1 MFSMCTTR
9 ITALLIVII
18 SSVISMS
25 CLAQSLSAALT
36 EESSSK
42 LAEERSLDVMES
54 KIQRILEERVDKHH
68 KSIGISVGIINAQ
81 GSRIVCRGR
90 LNHNSQQSIDE
101 ETIFELCSVTKVFTG
116 LLLAQMAEC
125 GEIGLDDFIEDF
137 LPEYVKV
144 PSRHGQKITFRHLA
158 THTSGL
164 PRMPDNLSQNYT
176 VELMYEFL
184 SNYTLTREIGAE
196 FEYSNLGFG
205 LLGHLLS
212 RKAGV
217 PYEKLIIVRI
227 CKPLEMN
234 HTRIRLSQ
242 KLKKQLV
249 TGHNYDGQAV
259 ERWALPETLIGAGAL
274 RSTTKD
280 LLKFLAANM
289 GLEESSLFQAMLK
302 TQPGVDSGHISNSRT
317 GLGWNIRIREDSQ
330 IIWHMG
336 EVEGHSSFIGFDRKK
351 CVGVVVL
358 SNSGNSAGDIGFHL
372 LDDKYPLTDPQK
384 RVTIRLEP
392 EILNKYVGK
401 YKVQDGYFI
410 TISREGDRL
419 FSQSTGMP
427 KLEIFPE
434 SETKF
439 FLKKIEVQITFVKD
453 ENGNVMELIVHQ
465 GKVEVPAKKIEDD
478 GEQ

>member
-1 MFSMCTTR
+1 MCSKYTTR
-9 ITALLIVII
+9 IVVLLIVII
-18 SSVISMS
+18 SSVFSMS
-25 CLAQSLSAALT
+25 CLAERFSAGLT
-36 EESSSK
+36 EESSPK
-42 LAEERSLDVMES
+42 LAEERFLGVMES
-54 KIQRILEERVDKHH
+54 KIQRILAERVDKHH
-68 KSIGISVGIINAQ
+68 KSIGISTGIINAH

-101 ETIFELCSVTKVFTG
+101 DTIFELCSITKVFTG

-125 GEIGLDDFIEDF
+125 GEIDIDDFIKDF
-137 LPEYVKV
+137 LPEQVKV
-144 PSRHGQKITFRHLA
+144 PSRHSRNITFRHLA

-164 PRMPDNLSQNYT
+164 PRMPDNLSQDYT
-176 VELMYEFL
+176 VEQMYEFL

-217 PYEKLIIVRI
+217 PYEKLIIDRI

-234 HTRIRLSQ
+234 HTRIRFSQ

-249 TGHNYDGQAV
+249 MGYNYDGQAV
-259 ERWALPETLIGAGAL
+259 ERWALPKTLLGAGAL

-289 GLEESSLFQAMLK
+289 ELVESSLSQAMLK
-302 TQPGVDSGHISNSRT
+302 TQPDKASSHIRKSRT

-336 EVEGHSSFIGFDRKK
+336 EVEGHSSFIGFDRNK

-372 LDDKYPLTDPQK
+372 LNDKYPLSDPKK

-410 TISREGDRL
+410 TISREGNRL
-419 FSQSTGMP
+419 FSQSPGMP
-427 KLEIFPE
+427 RLEIFPE

-439 FLKKIEVQITFVKD
+439 FLKKIGVQITFVKD

-478 GEQ
+478 G